1 MAMKHFKILVLFFL
15 FASVNNAWSQ
25 KRFIPGLKAG
35 VSTSQVA
42 GDTYSGYNKAGFAGG
57 GSITSK
63 FTEKLAGYFEIMY
76 IQKGSQHNG
85 NQDKGDYSF
94 YFLKLDYIEVPL
106 LFQFHQRKFTYEA
119 GPAIGFLIG
128 EEEFFNFFDLTGA
141 NPFNKTELSFNMGIN
156 YAIYKDLG
164 INWRFSHSVNP
175 IRAHASGASR
185 WFNQGQMNSVLTFA
199 LTYKFNQN
207 NAE

>member
-1 MAMKHFKILVLFFL
+1 MKHFKILILFFL
-15 FASVNNAWSQ
+15 ITLVNDAWAQ

-57 GSITSK
+57 GSITAQ
-63 FTEKLAGYFEIMY
+63 FTEKYAGYFEIIY

-94 YFLKLDYIEVPL
+94 YFLELDYIEVPL

-119 GPAIGFLIG
+119 GPAISFLIR
-128 EEEFFNFFDLTGA
+128 EEEYFNFFNLTGA
-141 NPFNKTELSFNMGIN
+141 NPFNKNEISLNLGLN
-156 YAIYKDLG
+156 YSIYKGLG
-164 INWRFSHSVNP
+164 INWRYSYSLTP
-175 IRAHASGASR
+175 IRAHASGATR
-185 WFNQGQMNSVLTFA
+185 WYNPGQMNNVLTFT
-199 LTYKFNQN
+199 LTYKFDRN